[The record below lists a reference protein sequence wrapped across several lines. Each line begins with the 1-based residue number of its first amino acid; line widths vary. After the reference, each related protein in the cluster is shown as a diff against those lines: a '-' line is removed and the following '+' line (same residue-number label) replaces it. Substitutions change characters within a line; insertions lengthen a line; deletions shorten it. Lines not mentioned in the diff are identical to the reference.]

1 MEIIIIATCFIIF
14 CFVFW
19 RELKEDYIPSQIFST
34 ALTIGF
40 FLLLSYLLSAY
51 FFKQYRF
58 WLLTISI
65 ILGYVIG
72 SKRTGLK
79 YYEGYDN
86 MILGVLVSLVAS
98 SFILIK
104 YFSIA
109 WVLFYASVILSLGIF
124 ILIRRNYKAFI
135 WYKSGKRGFS
145 GLFTVGVFFL
155 LRSIISFAK
164 PDFTLALTEYD
175 MFISGLI
182 SFASFLNIFI
192 LANK

>member
-1 MEIIIIATCFIIF
+1 MEIVLIVFCFFIF

-40 FLLLSYLLSAY
+40 LFLVAYTLTSYFL
-51 FFKQYRF
+51 KQYRF
-58 WLLTISI
+58 WFLVFSV
-65 ILGYVIG
+65 ILGYIIG

-86 MILGVLVSLVAS
+86 MVLGALISLVAS
-98 SFILIK
+98 AVILIK
-104 YFSIA
+104 HWGID
-109 WVLFYASVILSLGIF
+109 WILFYASVVLSLSVF
-124 ILIRRNYKAFI
+124 VLIKKNYKAFI

-155 LRSIISFAK
+155 IRSIISFAK
-164 PDFTLALTEYD
+164 PDFVLSLTEYD

>member
-1 MEIIIIATCFIIF
+1 MEIVLIVFCFFVF

-40 FLLLSYLLSAY
+40 LFLVGFVLTS
-51 FFKQYRF
+51 FFLKQYRF
-58 WLLTISI
+58 WFLVLSV
-65 ILGYVIG
+65 ILGYIIG
-72 SKRTGLK
+72 SRRTGLK

-86 MILGVLVSLVAS
+86 MVLGALVSLVVSALT
-98 SFILIK
+98 LIK
-104 YFSIA
+104 YHSVTWI
-109 WVLFYASVILSLGIF
+109 LFYASAVLSLGVF
-124 ILIRRNYKAFI
+124 MLIKKNYKAFI

-155 LRSIISFAK
+155 IRAVISFAK
-164 PDFTLALTEYD
+164 PDFVLSLTEYD